1 MPLPSALAPFRIRS
15 YRFQWPADLA
25 VSWAFEMETLILGWY
40 VLVETGSVLLLT
52 IYGAL
57 LYGGTLI
64 APMIGVASDRIGH
77 RYLLSGMRAIYAM
90 VAAVLMVL
98 AFTGVLNP
106 MLVLVMAAVSGLVR
120 PSDMGLR
127 GALVAE
133 TMPGSMLTGA
143 MSFSRTTS
151 DTARIFGALM
161 GAGLFAAFGMG
172 PAYIAITILY
182 ALGSLLTWCAV
193 QAGPETAEPPVVT
206 AEAAVSASTL
216 GQSTLAQSTWTDL
229 REGVVHI
236 WNTPSLLAIVWL
248 ALLFNLTAFPLT
260 NGLLPYVAKEIYR
273 IDQTGLGYLVASL
286 AFGALLGA
294 LVMTWF
300 GSGVRL
306 SRLMFISAVVWHV
319 LLLLFAQ
326 MHDLRGGI
334 VMLFLAGVTQS
345 LTMVCHTVI
354 LLRTSTQRFRGRVM
368 GVRML
373 AIYSLP
379 LGLLIAGAL
388 IERIGFRLTATLFAG
403 TGLLFTV
410 LIAMK
415 WRTFLAQAEAAE
427 KSPA

>member
-64 APMIGVASDRIGH
+64 APVIGVASDRIGH
-77 RYLLSGMRAIYAM
+77 RNLLSGMRAIYAM
-90 VAAVLMVL
+90 IAAVLMAL
-98 AFTGVLNP
+98 AFAGVLNP

-133 TMPGSMLTGA
+133 TMPGGMLTGA

-193 QAGPETAEPPVVT
+193 QAGPETAEPPVVS
-206 AEAAVSASTL
+206 AETAVSASTW
-216 GQSTLAQSTWTDL
+216 SDL

-248 ALLFNLTAFPLT
+248 ALLFNFTAFPLT

-294 LVMTWF
+294 IAMTWF

-306 SRLMFISAVVWHV
+306 SRLMFISALIWHV

-354 LLRTSTQRFRGRVM
+354 LLRTSTQRFRGRVL

-415 WRTFLAQAEAAE
+415 WRTFLAQAEAAD

>member
-77 RYLLSGMRAIYAM
+77 RNLLSGMRAIYAM
-90 VAAVLMVL
+90 VAAVLMTL
-98 AFTGVLNP
+98 AFAGVLNP

-143 MSFSRTTS
+143 MSISRTTS

-193 QAGPETAEPPVVT
+193 QAKPKTAEPPAVT
-206 AEAAVSASTL
+206 AEAAVSASTW
-216 GQSTLAQSTWTDL
+216 SDL

-248 ALLFNLTAFPLT
+248 AFLFNLTAFPLT

-286 AFGALLGA
+286 ALGALLGA
-294 LVMTWF
+294 IAMTWF

-306 SRLMFISAVVWHV
+306 SRLMFISAVIWHV

-403 TGLLFTV
+403 TGLLFTI

-427 KSPA
+427 KPS

>member
-64 APMIGVASDRIGH
+64 APIVGVASDRIGH
-77 RYLLSGMRAIYAM
+77 RNLLSGMRAIYAM
-90 VAAVLMVL
+90 VAAVLMAL
-98 AFTGVLNP
+98 AFAGVLSP
-106 MLVLVMAAVSGLVR
+106 MLVLIIAAVSGLVR

-127 GALVAE
+127 GALIAE

-151 DTARIFGALM
+151 DTARIFGALA

-193 QAGPETAEPPVVT
+193 QAGPETAEPPAVAAET
-206 AEAAVSASTL
+206 AASASTW
-216 GQSTLAQSTWTDL
+216 ADL

-248 ALLFNLTAFPLT
+248 AFLFNLTAFPLT
-260 NGLLPYVAKEIYR
+260 NGLLPYVAKDIYR
-273 IDQTGLGYLVASL
+273 IDQTGLGYLVAAL

-294 LVMTWF
+294 IVMTWF

-306 SRLMFISAVVWHV
+306 SRLMLVSAVVWHG

-326 MHDLRGGI
+326 MHNLRGGI

-403 TGLLFTV
+403 TGLVFTV
-410 LIAMK
+410 VIGVK
-415 WRTFLAQAEAAE
+415 WRAYLWQRQAPE
-427 KSPA
+427 S